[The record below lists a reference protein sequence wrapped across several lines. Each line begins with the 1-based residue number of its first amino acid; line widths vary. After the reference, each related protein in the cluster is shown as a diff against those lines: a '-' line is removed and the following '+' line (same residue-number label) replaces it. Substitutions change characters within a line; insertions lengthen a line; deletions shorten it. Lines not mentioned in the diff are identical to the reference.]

1 MKKTIALLLA
11 ALLMLTLFASC
22 SGGDEPTQPS
32 TDVSEPS
39 AQLTDFSVILDWY
52 PNAFHAFL
60 YTALEKG
67 YFEEAGLNVTLTPP
81 AGYSDALSFPAA
93 GRAQA
98 GLYYMDDVITAYVDQ
113 GMGIEII
120 GAATQQSL
128 NVLIALGDSGIESPA
143 DFAGKTIGYT
153 GSPILEAKVRQIC
166 RNAGLQDSDYT
177 LIDIGFDIMTAIT
190 TKSVDVAAGGML
202 NSEVVELEHAGYDV
216 TYWEWDEF
224 GVPRE
229 YNTVFVV
236 NKADYEADRTK
247 YDAFITA
254 CQKGYADVA
263 ADPNAAIDLIMRQE
277 DAENYALDREVQALG
292 IARLIAVEQESGVP
306 FLSMDKQVWNDVA
319 DWLAAND
326 LISKTVDCSE
336 FVRTDW

>member
-1 MKKTIALLLA
+1 MKKTIALMLVSLLLLA
-11 ALLMLTLFASC
+11 MLTAC
-22 SGGDEPTQPS
+22 SGDNDAAVTE
-32 TDVSEPS
+32 
-39 AQLTDFSVILDWY
+39 LTDFPVVLDWY

-67 YFEEAGLNVTLTPP
+67 YFEEEGLNVTLTPP

-93 GRAQA
+93 GRAA
-98 GLYYMDDVITAYVDQ
+98 VGLYYMDDVIAAYIDQ
-113 GMGIEII
+113 DMGIQIV
-120 GAATQQSL
+120 GACTQESL
-128 NVLIALGDSGIESPA
+128 NVLIALGDSGITSPA
-143 DFAGKTIGYT
+143 DFAGKTIGYS
-153 GSPILEAKVRQIC
+153 GSPVLDAKVREIC

-190 TKSVDVAAGGML
+190 TGSVDVAAGGMI

-236 NKADYEADRTK
+236 NKADYEADQPK
-247 YDAFITA
+247 YDAFIRA

-263 ADPNAAIDLIMRQE
+263 ADPEAAVDLIMSQE
-277 DAENYALDREVQALG
+277 DAENYALNREVQAAG
-292 IARLIAVEQESGVP
+292 IARLIEIESASGVP
-306 FLSMDKQVWNDVA
+306 FLSMDKQVWDNA
-319 DWLAAND
+319 IKWLHDAG
-326 LISKTVDCSE
+326 LIGDRKSTRLNSSH
-336 FVRTDW
+336 